1 MQVHNAE
8 RRRVSTLRQRNAS
21 DQEKLKVQCAWLV
34 FSFLTA
40 TMLSNRLGITISHL
54 VLDVIIM
61 ISAQPVYKY
70 VKKRYNQ
77 AWNAAAAE

>member
-1 MQVHNAE
+1 MHNAE

-21 DQEKLKVQCAWLV
+21 EQEKLKTQVAWLV
-34 FSFLTA
+34 FSFLIA

-61 ISAQPVYKY
+61 VSAQPVFKY
-70 VKKRYNQ
+70 VKKRYNR
-77 AWNAAAAE
+77 AWAAAAAE